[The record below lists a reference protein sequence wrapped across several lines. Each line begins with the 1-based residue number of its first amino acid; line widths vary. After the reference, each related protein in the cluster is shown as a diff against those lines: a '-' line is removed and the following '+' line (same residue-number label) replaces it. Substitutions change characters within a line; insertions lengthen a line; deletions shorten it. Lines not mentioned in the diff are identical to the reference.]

1 MMRYILFFISFLWA
15 GMLSAQ
21 TIVES
26 LEQKRPG
33 EGTVTIHQSA
43 QIKALIGLR
52 YVPSTAAGIQKA
64 MKTRGFLVQ
73 VYAGNNSRIAR
84 NEAHAVAEKMK
95 ELFPDMP
102 VYTYFQSPRWLCR
115 VGDFKSIEE
124 AHVAMRK
131 LKASGEFKEAAIV
144 QEIINISLE

>member
-52 YVPSTAAGIQKA
+52 YVPSTAAGTQ
-64 MKTRGFLVQ
+64 
-73 VYAGNNSRIAR
+73 
-84 NEAHAVAEKMK
+84 
-95 ELFPDMP
+95 
-102 VYTYFQSPRWLCR
+102 
-115 VGDFKSIEE
+115 
-124 AHVAMRK
+124 
-131 LKASGEFKEAAIV
+131 
-144 QEIINISLE
+144 